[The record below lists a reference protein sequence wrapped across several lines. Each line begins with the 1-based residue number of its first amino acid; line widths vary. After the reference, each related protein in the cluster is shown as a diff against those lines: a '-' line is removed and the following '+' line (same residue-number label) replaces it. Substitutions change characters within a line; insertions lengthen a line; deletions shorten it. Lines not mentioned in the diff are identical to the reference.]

1 MSNLKLIIDLLAAL
15 FEVYLISSF
24 FNLLFEKETEDGIR
38 KFLLYFLTLLLF
50 FSSGILSGITKFGP
64 IISIVAVYLNTLIF
78 RTHFI
83 IRIILSFITFS
94 IFLVSEILTGLL
106 LVSVTELSIADTRK
120 NMFLYLFTVVL
131 SKFVVSFI
139 ILLIKEKISKSKLQ
153 KPKYASYIL
162 LMPICSSYII
172 YILFLL
178 TYNIHAKKLIIFVVI
193 AVILL
198 VIANITTL
206 YIMDKLIK
214 YEDSHLRL
222 QYMEK
227 QFQMQENHYKELE
240 RRQNQINEFYHDM
253 KNYLL
258 AIGGYLESGEYEKA
272 EVKINQASE
281 NLNINKQKNI
291 VTGNICLDAL
301 LNSKIIKMQQENIL
315 FEYKIRIPDNLNLDY
330 IDLCIAIGNALDNAI
345 EACIKIKN
353 DIRKIL
359 LTCTQSENYI
369 AITITNTTKGA
380 EVDFNNVNYLKGI
393 FNKSLTTKS
402 NKNLHGYGLQSIIH
416 IVEKNNGN
424 VIIEQKET
432 SFNIQIILYNEV
444 T

>member
-1 MSNLKLIIDLLAAL
+1 
-15 FEVYLISSF
+15 
-24 FNLLFEKETEDGIR
+24 
-38 KFLLYFLTLLLF
+38 
-50 FSSGILSGITKFGP
+50 
-64 IISIVAVYLNTLIF
+64 
-78 RTHFI
+78 
-83 IRIILSFITFS
+83 
-94 IFLVSEILTGLL
+94 
-106 LVSVTELSIADTRK
+106 
-120 NMFLYLFTVVL
+120 
-131 SKFVVSFI
+131 
-139 ILLIKEKISKSKLQ
+139 
-153 KPKYASYIL
+153 
-162 LMPICSSYII
+162 
-172 YILFLL
+172 
-178 TYNIHAKKLIIFVVI
+178 
-193 AVILL
+193 
-198 VIANITTL
+198 
-206 YIMDKLIK
+206 MDKLIK

-227 QFQMQENHYKELE
+227 QFQMQENHYRELE

-281 NLNINKQKNI
+281 NLKINKQKNI

-301 LNSKIIKMQQENIL
+301 LNSKIIEMQQENIL

-345 EACIKIKN
+345 EACIKIEN

-393 FNKSLTTKS
+393 FNKSLTTKA
-402 NKNLHGYGLQSIIH
+402 NKNFHGYGLQSIIH

-432 SFNIQIILYNEV
+432 SFKIQIILYNEI